1 MVYTAVS
8 AIPELVGH
16 ILEYIPNR
24 NFGTHLLEVSPIW
37 RVEAERVLWKR
48 HKEAEEAYDRAVEK
62 KEKANDWSIRGGGQ
76 VTRSVLAELKP
87 CQVPPPAQN
96 CRNMRMR
103 SAKSVKHKRR
113 KGVSNF
119 TADIAIGTPGDFFF
133 AHSQT
138 IQNILRD
145 EIDWDQ

>member
-48 HKEAEEAYDRAVEK
+48 YKKAEEAYDRAVKK
-62 KEKANDWSIRGGGQ
+62 KEKANDALGQSLEEEGILHELEWEAYQKACKERTNAAVEHIIVKEAIRRCNLQ
-76 VTRSVLAELKP
+76 L
-87 CQVPPPAQN
+87 
-96 CRNMRMR
+96 
-103 SAKSVKHKRR
+103 
-113 KGVSNF
+113 
-119 TADIAIGTPGDFFF
+119 
-133 AHSQT
+133 
-138 IQNILRD
+138 
-145 EIDWDQ
+145 